1 MKGLFDIL
9 QSIFSGNIVEILM
22 SLLAGIVVVFTAL
35 PIHEVAHGYIAN
47 KLGDPTAKNL
57 GRLNL
62 NPFVHFDLI
71 GTTALLLLGYG
82 WAKPVPVNP
91 FYFKNRKNGM
101 ALTALA
107 GPVANILLAMVAL
120 IIYKLLGYFAPSI
133 DFISILMQVLS
144 LIMSIDLSLAA
155 FNLLPI
161 PPLDGSKIIGLF
173 MPMNVYARFENF
185 LARYQHLVMYGLMAV
200 FFVLPYLSRMGGVF
214 SMIGNLFY
222 IPLDWIRQGLFWL
235 INFLTGFI
243 DIIAKAVL

>member
-1 MKGLFDIL
+1 
-9 QSIFSGNIVEILM
+9 M
-22 SLLAGIVVVFTAL
+22 SLLAGIVVIFTAL
-35 PIHEVAHGYIAN
+35 PIHEVAHGYIAY

-62 NPFVHFDLI
+62 NPLAHFDPV

-107 GPVANILLAMVAL
+107 GPASNVLMAFVAL
-120 IIYKLLGYFAPSI
+120 LLYKVLAYFVPN
-133 DFISILMQVLS
+133 ISFVNILMQVLS
-144 LIMSIDLSLAA
+144 LIMSINLSLAA

-161 PPLDGSKIIGLF
+161 PPLDGSKIIGFF
-173 MPMNVYARFENF
+173 MPMHIYARFENF
-185 LARYQHLVMYGLMAV
+185 LARYQQFVMYGLMAV
-200 FFVLPYLSRMGGVF
+200 FFVLPYLSRMGGIF
-214 SMIGNLFY
+214 SMVGNIFY
-222 IPLDWIRQGLFWL
+222 IPLDWLRQGLFLL

-243 DIIAKAVL
+243 DVIAKYV